1 MSRENDRRRET
12 ISFSET
18 GELGKL
24 ELLRQI
30 LIFFTCFFAILD
42 IVKKKKSD
50 TCHPTLKVKV
60 SY

>member
-1 MSRENDRRRET
+1 MTEEEKQYHFSRLKK
-12 ISFSET
+12 
-18 GELGKL
+18 LGKL

-30 LIFFTCFFAILD
+30 LTFFTFCFFAILD
-42 IVKKKKSD
+42 IIKIKKSD